1 MALQD
6 LTPQL
11 RTRLSRMERAVGV
24 FVMLALGLL
33 LFGFCYYVYNTAE
46 RKGWFK
52 FKAPYFTFV
61 DAATGLNV
69 GDPVRLMGLNVG
81 QITRIVPQPPEDFE
95 HNMYVEFEVVE
106 PNHDYLWTEGSRA
119 RVATADLLGKRVL
132 EVTKGSGGH
141 PIYIFRPV
149 LTVGTENVKTLE
161 EPDKWLLAEDVY
173 DGSGTNLV
181 AQASEGVQTNLQ
193 KITNLGIKQVILE
206 DARLEK
212 RYKAITA
219 VWNDHDGKY
228 EPFGEKKLYWLKS
241 DESPAVTERLEAVIA
256 QVEAG
261 LPNILNLTNQLSTVL
276 SNTTSLTSNLNQ
288 VAAAARPLADNLGAA
303 TAHLDQP
310 GALGE
315 LLLPTNVSHQLETT
329 LASANAMLTNANGTV
344 TGVNT
349 NLEAT
354 FDNMGRTLD
363 NLANITSNLNAQVQ
377 ANNNMLTQISKT
389 VVDADDLVQGLKRH
403 WLLRSA
409 FKSKPPSKEKD
420 AAPKEP
426 VRSPKDLR

>member
-1 MALQD
+1 M
-6 LTPQL
+6 
-11 RTRLSRMERAVGV
+11 
-24 FVMLALGLL
+24 
-33 LFGFCYYVYNTAE
+33 
-46 RKGWFK
+46 
-52 FKAPYFTFV
+52 
-61 DAATGLNV
+61 

-81 QITRIVPQPPEDFE
+81 QITRIEPQPPEDFE

-106 PNHDYLWTEGSRA
+106 PKHDYLWTEGSVA

-132 EVTKGSGGH
+132 EVTKGTGGH
-141 PIYIFRPV
+141 PIYIFRPIV
-149 LTVGTENVKTLE
+149 TNAVENVKTLE
-161 EPDKWLLAEDVY
+161 QPDKWLLAEDIY
-173 DGSGTNLV
+173 DASGTNLV
-181 AQASEGVQTNLQ
+181 VRASEPVQKHLQ
-193 KITNLGIKQVILE
+193 KITELGVKQVLLE
-206 DARLEK
+206 DARLDK
-212 RYKAITA
+212 RYKTITA
-219 VWNDHDGKY
+219 VWNDHEGKY
-228 EPFGEKKLYWLKS
+228 EPFKKLYWLKS
-241 DESPAVTERLEAVIA
+241 DESPAITERLEEVIA
-256 QVEAG
+256 QVQAG

-409 FKSKPPSKEKD
+409 FKSKPPSKEKET
-420 AAPKEP
+420 APKEP
-426 VRSPKDLR
+426 VRSPKDQPR